1 MQFLLR
7 YTSSQ
12 PVLLFNSKPSDDKV
26 CSDVELFIDKLQCT
40 VGTHS
45 TDENPLMMEWFFKET
60 FEVLRSRKVINNE
73 EEYKNKDSKIAVQP
87 NIFNN
92 IFPRS
97 RPWRWVLLSSFAIKH
112 YRLSKVSLL
121 NPHWDELYF

>member
-26 CSDVELFIDKLQCT
+26 CSDVELFIDKLQCM
-40 VGTHS
+40 VGTRS

-60 FEVLRSRKVINNE
+60 FEVLRSRKVINNGE
-73 EEYKNKDSKIAVQP
+73 ENEIRIAK
-87 NIFNN
+87 
-92 IFPRS
+92 
-97 RPWRWVLLSSFAIKH
+97 LLYNRTFSTTFFRGAGH
-112 YRLSKVSLL
+112 E
-121 NPHWDELYF
+121 DEFY

>member
-60 FEVLRSRKVINNE
+60 FEVLRSREVINNE
-73 EEYKNKDSKIAVQP
+73 EEYKNKDSKITVQP

-92 IFPRS
+92 IVPRS

>member
-26 CSDVELFIDKLQCT
+26 YSDVELFIDKLQCT

-73 EEYKNKDSKIAVQP
+73 EEYKNKDSKITVQP

-97 RPWRWVLLSSFAIKH
+97 RP
-112 YRLSKVSLL
+112 
-121 NPHWDELYF
+121 

>member
-73 EEYKNKDSKIAVQP
+73 EEYKNKDSKITVQP

-97 RPWRWVLLSSFAIKH
+97 WP
-112 YRLSKVSLL
+112 
-121 NPHWDELYF
+121 

>member
-7 YTSSQ
+7 YISSQ

-26 CSDVELFIDKLQCT
+26 YSDVELFIDKLQCT

-60 FEVLRSRKVINNE
+60 FEVWRSRKVIHNE
-73 EEYKNKDSKIAVQP
+73 EENENKDGKITVQP
-87 NIFNN
+87 NIFND
-92 IFPRS
+92 IFPEEQAMKMN
-97 RPWRWVLLSSFAIKH
+97 FIKQFCDQH
-112 YRLSKVSLL
+112 YCLSKVSLL
-121 NPHWDELYF
+121 NPH

>member
-12 PVLLFNSKPSDDKV
+12 PVLLLNSKPSDDKFY
-26 CSDVELFIDKLQCT
+26 SDVELFIDKLQCT

-60 FEVLRSRKVINNE
+60 FEVLRSKKVINNE
-73 EEYKNKDSKIAVQP
+73 RKMKIRIAKLLY
-87 NIFNN
+87 NRTFSTT
-92 IFPRS
+92 FS
-97 RPWRWVLLSSFAIKH
+97 RGAGH
-112 YRLSKVSLL
+112 E
-121 NPHWDELYF
+121 DEFY